1 MATKINKE
9 YTFNCGLCNNSTD
22 IETIDK
28 GSTFSGH
35 KLICSGCSH
44 IGYMFVVFVPDK
56 KDLNILM
63 EKYKSALV
71 VVESG
76 AKDCGGCKDDTGK
89 CGCS

>member
-9 YTFNCGLCNNSTD
+9 YNFNCGLCNNPTD

-35 KLICSGCSH
+35 KLKCNDCSH
-44 IGYMFVVFVPDK
+44 TGYMFVVFVPDK
-56 KDLNILM
+56 KDLNTLM

-71 VVESG
+71 KSG
-76 AKDCGGCKDDTGK
+76 AKDCGGKDDTGK
-89 CGCS
+89 CGCG

>member
-9 YTFNCGLCNNSTD
+9 YNFNCGLCNNPTD

-35 KLICSGCSH
+35 KLSCSKCSH
-44 IGYMFVVFVPDK
+44 VGYMFVVFVPDK
-56 KDLNILM
+56 KDLNTLM
-63 EKYKSALV
+63 EKYKSALA
-71 VVESG
+71 ESG
-76 AKDCGGCKDDTGK
+76 AKDDGGCNDDNGK

>member
-9 YTFNCGLCNNSTD
+9 YNFNCGLCNNPTD

-35 KLICSGCSH
+35 KLMCGDCSH
-44 IGYMFVVFVPDK
+44 VGYMFVVFVPDK
-56 KDLNILM
+56 KDLISLM

-71 VVESG
+71 DG
-76 AKDCGGCKDDTGK
+76 AKDCGGKDDTGK

>member
-9 YTFNCGLCNNSTD
+9 YNFNCGLCNKPTN

-35 KLICSGCSH
+35 KLTCSNCSH
-44 IGYMFVVFVPDK
+44 TGYMFVVFVPEK
-56 KDLNILM
+56 GALNDLM

-71 VVESG
+71 EG
-76 AKDCGGCKDDTGK
+76 AKDKDCGGCDDDTRK
-89 CGCS
+89 CGCG